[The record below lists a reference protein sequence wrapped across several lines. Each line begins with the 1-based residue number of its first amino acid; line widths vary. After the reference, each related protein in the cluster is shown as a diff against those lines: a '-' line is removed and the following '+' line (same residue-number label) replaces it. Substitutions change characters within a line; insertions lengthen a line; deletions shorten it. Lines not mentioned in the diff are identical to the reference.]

1 MPKTPRFTVLHEKF
15 RGKTFDLEKDVIS
28 IGRKDTMD
36 ICIKDGSIS
45 GHHADLIK
53 SERDGH
59 VVYTLRDNNSS
70 NGTRVNNTPITEQE
84 LKPNDLILFGMVEVL
99 YDCDS
104 GADAEADSFAATT
117 HTIDLSSIDSN
128 LSSVPKVANLD
139 PFADVEKKRHML
151 VNRIMI
157 GVAALLVLAGIVMAV
172 LAGLKAMN
180 PGS

>member
-1 MPKTPRFTVLHEKF
+1 MAKTPRFTVLHEKF

-36 ICIKDGSIS
+36 ICIKDPSIS
-45 GHHADLIK
+45 G
-53 SERDGH
+53 
-59 VVYTLRDNNSS
+59 DNDSS

-84 LKPNDLILFGMVEVL
+84 LKPNDLVLLGMVEVL

-104 GADAEADSFAATT
+104 GADGEADSFATTTT

-128 LSSVPKVANLD
+128 LSSVPKITNLD

-151 VNRIMI
+151 VTRIMI
-157 GVAALLVLAGIVMAV
+157 GVAALLVLAGVVVAI
-172 LAGLKAMN
+172 LAAMKVVN
-180 PGS
+180 PAS